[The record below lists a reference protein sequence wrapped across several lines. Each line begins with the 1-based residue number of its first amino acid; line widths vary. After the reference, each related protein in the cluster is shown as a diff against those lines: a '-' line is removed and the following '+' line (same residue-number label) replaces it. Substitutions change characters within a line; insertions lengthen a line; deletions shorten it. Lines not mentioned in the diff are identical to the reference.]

1 MSGGRAFVDITMSL
15 DGFIT
20 GPNDSVESPLGEGG
34 DRLHRQYLKA
44 GLIDEM
50 QIHVVPVLVGDGRRL
65 FEDLGTE
72 QIELEGT
79 RVIDSKDVIHL
90 QFRPPKTKEKKGG
103 AS

>member
-1 MSGGRAFVDITMSL
+1 MSGRVFVDISMSL

-20 GPNDSVESPLGEGG
+20 GPN
-34 DRLHRQYLKA
+34 
-44 GLIDEM
+44 
-50 QIHVVPVLVGDGRRL
+50 VPVLVGDGRRL